1 MVGGVTAPGG
11 PDDGADPVAIDETRL
26 RALPSAAAE
35 LSGDVTAFDVR
46 RAVDETRE
54 RRDPVY
60 WVDLEVPEGWVLIGD
75 NGQGDEWWLG
85 PRDDVWFFDHTN
97 GERAPDRFTPMHLSV
112 TEWLV
117 VGHLLGA
124 AEDVDEPDDAAI
136 SRLHA
141 GLDAISPELSERWP
155 YDLG

>member
-1 MVGGVTAPGG
+1 VVGGVTAPGG

-75 NGQGDEWWLG
+75 NGQGDEW
-85 PRDDVWFFDHTN
+85 D
-97 GERAPDRFTPMHLSV
+97 
-112 TEWLV
+112 
-117 VGHLLGA
+117 
-124 AEDVDEPDDAAI
+124 I
-136 SRLHA
+136 C
-141 GLDAISPELSERWP
+141 SERQRTSTSRTTRRSHVCTPDWMQSRRSSASAGP
-155 YDLG
+155 TTSGEPPRSRTVAPRQRIRVTSNCILGCA